1 MNQSYC
7 QHKNKM
13 AYIYRIKNKITKK
26 YYIGESKKKDVKWRW
41 NEHKKTI
48 EKNKGCPALR
58 DAVKKYGIENFEFS
72 VLIICF
78 DDERFKYEKEY
89 IKKYNSV
96 VPNGYNIT
104 NGGEGGGFQGKK
116 HTEQMKTDLR
126 NKSKQKYID
135 NPELKTQISERNK
148 IIMKNPEIRD
158 KIKNGLLNSEKWKK
172 AKEENRAGNYKN
184 NKHSEE
190 MKNKISEGVKK
201 HYANNQKTK
210 NKISEGM
217 KKYHANNLNTIIHN
231 QETKNKISEGL
242 KKYHE
247 KTIEKDNKLGTK
259 IKQYDMNN
267 NLLNEYI
274 SVSDASRKTSIPKST
289 IFGHLKKSNGREFI
303 WKYA

>member
-1 MNQSYC
+1 
-7 QHKNKM
+7 M
-13 AYIYRIKNKITKK
+13 AYIYCIKNKTTKK
-26 YYIGESKKKDVKWRW
+26 SYIGESKGKDVKWRW

-72 VLIICF
+72 IIIICF

-104 NGGEGGGFQGKK
+104 NGGEGGGFQGKT

-135 NPELKTQISERNK
+135 NPELRKQISERNK
-148 IIMKNPEIRD
+148 IMMSNPEVRE

-172 AKEENRAGNYKN
+172 VIEEKRIGNYKQI
-184 NKHSEE
+184 KHGEE
-190 MKNKISEGVKK
+190 AKNKISE
-201 HYANNQKTK
+201 
-210 NKISEGM
+210 S
-217 KKYHANNLNTIIHN
+217 
-231 QETKNKISEGL
+231 L
-242 KKYHE
+242 KKYYASNVQ
-247 KTIEKDNKLGTK
+247 IDNKLGTK
-259 IKQYDMNN
+259 IKQYDIDN
-267 NLLNEYI
+267 NLLYEYI
-274 SVSDASRKTSIPKST
+274 SISEASRKTSVPKSS
-289 IFGHLKKSNGREFI
+289 ISVHLKDNTKTGGGFI

>member
-1 MNQSYC
+1 
-7 QHKNKM
+7 M

-48 EKNKGCPALR
+48 ENNKGCPALR

-89 IKKYNSV
+89 IKKYNTV

-190 MKNKISEGVKK
+190 IKNKISEGVKK
-201 HYANNQKTK
+201 HYANNQETK

-217 KKYHANNLNTIIHN
+217 KKYHANNPNTN
-231 QETKNKISEGL
+231 SQSRNK
-242 KKYHE
+242 K
-247 KTIEKDNKLGTK
+247 
-259 IKQYDMNN
+259 
-267 NLLNEYI
+267 
-274 SVSDASRKTSIPKST
+274 
-289 IFGHLKKSNGREFI
+289 
-303 WKYA
+303 